1 MKHFVLLLLLLLLL
15 FTWLSLCF
23 EYKNKFIRNLEDD
36 STSDFW
42 DSDTDYDST
51 DSDDTDDTDDT
62 DEPSANI
69 TEIVPKPQFILKDVG
84 NYEKKDKQITFVAFF
99 IRLYTKIVPKIVYFT
114 IKINKIIRLRNL
126 EDEEIQ
132 VPCILDE
139 NEYQKNDNLIYK
151 CSFDTKIEN
160 FTSIS
165 INQES
170 IILKNEDNNLTDFDV
185 DIPISS
191 KAKQSI
197 NNIQNKTENITIE
210 DYIILENS
218 TLEQNE
224 MKFTVSGTI
233 QKNDNLKDGDAT
245 LLLYEKE
252 NETLKDIP
260 CELIKKWGNQYDLEC
275 TPKID
280 ISGEL
285 DGTEIDTNNK
295 TLIISTYNKD
305 EFLNFN
311 VYRNK
316 FYKKTSNKGLSGG
329 AIAALI
335 ISCVAA
341 LVFLGVLI
349 IFFRNPKNI
358 APPIEKS
365 SIGHYE
371 SNEKITNNN

>member
-1 MKHFVLLLLLLLLL
+1 MKHFVLLLLLLLL

-62 DEPSANI
+62 DEPSANS

-139 NEYQKNDNLIYK
+139 NEYKKNDNLIYK

-233 QKNDNLKDGDAT
+233 QKNENLKDGEAT

-260 CELIKKWGNQYDLEC
+260 C
-275 TPKID
+275 
-280 ISGEL
+280 
-285 DGTEIDTNNK
+285 
-295 TLIISTYNKD
+295 
-305 EFLNFN
+305 
-311 VYRNK
+311 
-316 FYKKTSNKGLSGG
+316 
-329 AIAALI
+329 
-335 ISCVAA
+335 
-341 LVFLGVLI
+341 
-349 IFFRNPKNI
+349 
-358 APPIEKS
+358 
-365 SIGHYE
+365 
-371 SNEKITNNN
+371 

>member
-1 MKHFVLLLLLLLLL
+1 
-15 FTWLSLCF
+15 
-23 EYKNKFIRNLEDD
+23 
-36 STSDFW
+36 
-42 DSDTDYDST
+42 
-51 DSDDTDDTDDT
+51 
-62 DEPSANI
+62 
-69 TEIVPKPQFILKDVG
+69 
-84 NYEKKDKQITFVAFF
+84 
-99 IRLYTKIVPKIVYFT
+99 
-114 IKINKIIRLRNL
+114 
-126 EDEEIQ
+126 
-132 VPCILDE
+132 
-139 NEYQKNDNLIYK
+139 
-151 CSFDTKIEN
+151 
-160 FTSIS
+160 
-165 INQES
+165 
-170 IILKNEDNNLTDFDV
+170 
-185 DIPISS
+185 
-191 KAKQSI
+191 
-197 NNIQNKTENITIE
+197 
-210 DYIILENS
+210 
-218 TLEQNE
+218 

-233 QKNDNLKDGDAT
+233 QKNENLKDGDAT